1 MAASPLLLD
10 VRFTLID
17 VKTIDVKTVTAPKAR
32 THGTNQKS
40 GEAPSTVLTEI
51 SCVQLR
57 NGEISETLHLSVP
70 DNAWTSDTLQAI
82 AHFVSRDVIIWAN
95 PGTKASFK
103 ANKAYRHFRLTQPR
117 DRQFSLRQVAQKTL
131 PGLPSYQLKRLATHF
146 NLDTNGLERTGNAAI
161 IGAKVF
167 ARLLSLL
174 NQQGVLHFDQLLS
187 RCTPLPQRVRRT
199 RDDLAFDRQ
208 QLKDYPS
215 RPGVYFMKNRTG
227 EILYIGKAKNLK
239 KRLKSYFQKQS
250 RLSPKIA
257 VMMRQMTDIE
267 VTVVGSELEA
277 LLLESQL
284 IKAHQP
290 FFNQKVKNYQRMVF
304 LAITVQ
310 EAFPRLRIVEDALD
324 PAMAYVGPFHAISA
338 LKERVISLNRIFG
351 LRDCN
356 DQTFQAHRQAPCMQY
371 QLGLCSGPCAE
382 KISET
387 DYQARVADFL
397 RFLRQKPCHAVEG
410 LIAKRD
416 AYTEALRFEKA
427 ALVQAQLEQLTLLSK
442 ASERLI
448 EAVEQRHCLLVLPGG
463 RPGQFR
469 VLSVLQGQPHDWQT
483 LDANHLDWEA
493 LQRWIGGILSTLSH
507 LAPSGPDGH
516 VIPKALPKRLYEE
529 ARLIDQWLR
538 HRADAV
544 DAVIPLGQPTAPL
557 PLQTVFHQLLLAV
570 SPETQ
575 EQLELAAALDEA
587 EEAWQWEQEAI

>member
-17 VKTIDVKTVTAPKAR
+17 VKTIDVKSAASRQSR
-32 THGTNQKS
+32 THGASQKS
-40 GEAPSTVLTEI
+40 GDQPSTALTEI

-70 DNAWTSDTLQAI
+70 DKAWTPDTLKAI
-82 AHFVSRDVIIWAN
+82 AHFVGRDVIIWAN

-103 ANKAYRHFRLTQPR
+103 ANKAYHHFRLTQPR

-131 PGLPSYQLKRLATHF
+131 PGLPSYQLKPLAAHF
-146 NLDTNGLERTGNAAI
+146 NLETTGLTRTGNAAI
-161 IGAKVF
+161 IAAKVF

-174 NQQGVLHFDQLLS
+174 NQQGVRHFDQLLS
-187 RCTPLPQRVRRT
+187 RCAPLPQRVRRT

-208 QLKDYPS
+208 QLKDYPTQ
-215 RPGVYFMKNRTG
+215 PGVYFMKNRTG
-227 EILYIGKAKNLK
+227 DILYIGKAKNLQ

-250 RLSPKIA
+250 RLTPKIA
-257 VMMRQMTDIE
+257 VMMRQMAHIE
-267 VTVVGSELEA
+267 VTVTGSELEA

-284 IKAHQP
+284 IKQNQP

-310 EAFPRLRIVEDALD
+310 EPFPRLRIMEDTLD
-324 PAMAYVGPFHAISA
+324 PAMAYVGPFHALSA
-338 LKERVISLNRIFG
+338 LKERVNQLNRIFG

-356 DQTFQAHRQAPCMQY
+356 DQTFQAHRHSPCMQY
-371 QLGLCSGPCAE
+371 QLGLCSGPCAG

-397 RFLRQKPCHAVEG
+397 RFLRQQPCHAVEG

-463 RPGQFR
+463 LPGQFR
-469 VLSVLQGQPHDWQT
+469 MLSVLQGQPHEWQT
-483 LDANHLDWEA
+483 LDAQHLDWEA
-493 LQRWIGGILSTLSH
+493 LKLWIAGVLSTLSQV
-507 LAPSGPDGH
+507 APASLGGS

-544 DAVIPLGQPTAPL
+544 DAVIPLGQPAAPL
-557 PLQTVFHQLLLAV
+557 SVQTVFHQLLLAV
-570 SPETQ
+570 SPETL

-587 EEAWQWEQEAI
+587 EESWHWEQDAI